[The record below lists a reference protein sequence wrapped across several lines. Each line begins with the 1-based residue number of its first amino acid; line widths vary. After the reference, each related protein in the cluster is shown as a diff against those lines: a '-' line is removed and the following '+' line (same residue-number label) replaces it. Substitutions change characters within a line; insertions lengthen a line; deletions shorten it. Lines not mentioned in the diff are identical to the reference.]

1 MFLGQLRTKLKRQ
14 LFARIKALK
23 NEVKT
28 VAIIKFHS
36 PSYCLGMP
44 AQIKT
49 EQRENTQYK
58 TFQEYLIDPK
68 HKTQRKMNE

>member
-1 MFLGQLRTKLKRQ
+1 MYLGQLRTKLKRQ
-14 LFARIKALK
+14 LFPNARIKALK

-58 TFQEYLIDPK
+58 TFQEYLIDTK
-68 HKTQRKMNE
+68 HRLQREK